1 MKRAIVM
8 LTAVAILA
16 TSIPVFAAED
26 ESYSVIGDVFI
37 ARPLGLAA
45 TVIGT
50 AIYVVSLPFALTS
63 GSQRQT
69 ADTLIRKPFAF
80 TFKRQLGDFR
90 EEFGFRHDQALVEP
104 DVQEPPQ
111 GGPAGGPSPEQG
123 NQQPSQ

>member
-8 LTAVAILA
+8 LTAISILA
-16 TSIPVFAAED
+16 SSVPVFAAED
-26 ESYSVIGDVFI
+26 DSYNVIGDVFI

-50 AIYVVSLPFALTS
+50 AIYIVSLPLALTS

-90 EEFGFRHDQALVEP
+90 EEFGFRYDQALAEP
-104 DVQEPPQ
+104 DLQEPQQ
-111 GGPAGGPSPEQG
+111 GGPAGGPNPEQG